1 MVQMW
6 DTMDVSLPPPPADP
20 LAPYDLSALCDGR
33 RTDFPLG
40 MLVETVKVMLNDVYL
55 QEGLDF
61 LLAHKHGQSKVELR
75 RAPPAG
81 DKLIVLRV
89 PAHEPASADGQRRV
103 AELDDVPPYEQLPKQ

>member
-20 LAPYDLSALCDGR
+20 LAPYDLSALCDRR

-55 QEGLDF
+55 TEGLDF
-61 LLAHKHGQSKVELR
+61 LLAHKHGESKIELR
-75 RAPPAG
+75 RAPAAG
-81 DKLIVLRV
+81 SSLVVLRV
-89 PAHEPASADGQRRV
+89 PARERARSDSGSPRV
-103 AELDDVPPYEQLPKQ
+103 KDDIPPYDMLP